1 MDGKIGVF
9 DRAGDDY
16 HDCVHREIQEAAQA
30 EGLAVEIFDSKAS
43 ASQQAH
49 DLVRFEHGNRGTRL
63 CALVVPE
70 ADAMYDGEI
79 ESDPNLQVARRLLQK
94 GVGWIVL
101 NHGREEIIPHLR
113 REFSALPVGMIVI
126 DNVDFG
132 RTQGQQ
138 LDRLLP
144 NGGTALCVR
153 GNPFDSAC
161 RDRSSGMRAELEGS
175 RIVIEEIDARWDADT
190 AEQAVY
196 KWISSPIRR
205 QIPLHAVVC
214 QNDAMGVASRKA
226 LARAAGELGRPE
238 LTRLPVLGGDG
249 LPHLGR
255 RWVDEGALTATVCVT
270 LPGKPAV
277 AQLVRYWRNGSSF
290 AALTRLP
297 VQSYPSLDA
306 LSPAAQ

>member
-9 DRAGDDY
+9 GRANDDY
-16 HDCVHREIQEAAQA
+16 HTCIHREIQEAAQVA
-30 EGLAVEIFDSKAS
+30 GLAVEVFDSEGS
-43 ASQQAH
+43 ASKQAH
-49 DLVRFEHGNRGTRL
+49 DLVRFDHNNPGTRL

-79 ESDPNLQVARRLLQK
+79 KSDPNLQVARRLLQK
-94 GVGWIVL
+94 GVGWIAL
-101 NHGREEIIPHLR
+101 NHGREALIPHLR
-113 REFSALPVGMIVI
+113 NEFPKLPVGLIAI
-126 DNVDFG
+126 DNVEFG
-132 RTQGQQ
+132 RTQAWQ
-138 LDRLLP
+138 LRRLLP

-161 RDRSSGMRAELEGS
+161 RDRSAGMQAELEGS
-175 RIVIEEIDARWDADT
+175 RIVVEEVDARWDAAT
-190 AEQAVY
+190 AEKAVY
-196 KWISSPIRR
+196 TWLSSPMRR
-205 QIPLHAVVC
+205 QVPLHAVVC
-214 QNDAMGVASRKA
+214 QNDVMGVASRKV

-255 RWVDEGALTATVCVT
+255 RWVDEGDLTATVCVT

-277 AQLVRYWRNGSSF
+277 AQLVRYWRDGSSF
-290 AALTRLP
+290 AAVTRLP
-297 VQSYPSLDA
+297 VQSYPSLNA